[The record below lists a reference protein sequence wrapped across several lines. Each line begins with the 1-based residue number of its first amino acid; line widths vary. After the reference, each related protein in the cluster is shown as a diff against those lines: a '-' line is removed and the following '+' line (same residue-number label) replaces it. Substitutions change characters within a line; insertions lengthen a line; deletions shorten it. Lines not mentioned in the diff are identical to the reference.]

1 MERERKKKR
10 LGKELVVGAR
20 CVGGG
25 VQGIADRASNPSS
38 AEAKDSQILRVHW
51 SASLAKN
58 QQVLGS
64 ARDTVTHTQIHSR
77 TEEVSQWHKCE
88 DLSLNA

>member
-1 MERERKKKR
+1 M
-10 LGKELVVGAR
+10 GAR
-20 CVGGG
+20 CAGGG
-25 VQGIADRASNPSS
+25 VQGIADHVSDPSS

-51 SASLAKN
+51 PASLAKN

-64 ARDTVTHTQIHSR
+64 VRDTVTHTQIHSR

-88 DLSLNA
+88 DLSLDA